1 MIAVTANANGV
12 ISIVPSFGLHT
23 RLVSYGRISDRMNG
37 LPNAIDHQYAL
48 LVVKISTKLVLLCIC
63 TCLMIFPTVVPTVGQ
78 GMVINQSLLYSTE
91 FVPFA
96 SLVFN
101 AENAVQIPFVCT
113 WYANKS
119 LALLRNELDLGNW
132 SPLW

>member
-48 LVVKISTKLVLLCIC
+48 LVEKIATKMVLLCRC

-78 GMVINQSLLYSTE
+78 GMIINQSLLYSTE

-101 AENAVQIPFVCT
+101 AENAVQIPFMCT
-113 WYANKS
+113 WIAI
-119 LALLRNELDLGNW
+119 
-132 SPLW
+132 